1 MPREEAVRTPLDGI
15 VLPDA
20 RTGST
25 VDLGA
30 LQGVWVLTAIRHR
43 Y

>member
-1 MPREEAVRTPLDGI
+1 MPDEEAVRTPLDGI

-20 RTGST
+20 RTGAM
-25 VDLGA
+25 VDLAA
-30 LQGVWVLTAIRHR
+30 LRGVHVLTAIRHR